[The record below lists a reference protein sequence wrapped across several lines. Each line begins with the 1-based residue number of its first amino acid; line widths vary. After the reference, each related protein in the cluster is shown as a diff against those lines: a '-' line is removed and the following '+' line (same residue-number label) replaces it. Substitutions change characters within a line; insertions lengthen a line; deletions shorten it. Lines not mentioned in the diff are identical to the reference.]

1 MTPEE
6 SVQVVY
12 TAFNERDEA
21 TALAGLDTNVQ
32 WDDGRG
38 HTLTGKQAVADHWRE
53 QWRTADARAQIDSIQ
68 RNGRELILLVTLE
81 TAQTDGTRNSQ
92 SIRNTV
98 RFSHDLIASMQI
110 G

>member
-6 SVQVVY
+6 RVQVVY
-12 TAFNERDEA
+12 TAFNKRDEA
-21 TALAGLDTNVQ
+21 TALAGLDTKVK
-32 WDDGRG
+32 WDNGQG

-53 QWRTADARAQIDSIQ
+53 QWRTADARVQIDSIQ
-68 RNGRELILLVTLE
+68 RNGSELILLATLD
-81 TAQTDGTRNSQ
+81 TAQPDGTRNSQ

-110 G
+110 